1 MYSSRKNWQ
10 GGNKMPDNS
19 RNNRNIKHSQKRKA
33 NVRKVNKNSSKRP
46 INDEEE
52 NIPKA
57 LRKNKED
64 QTSIDYE
71 ELNKM
76 ADTFLARG
84 FTYFDTAWM
93 YMGYESEIAIRKS
106 LVERYPRDKYTV
118 ASKMPIGYL
127 KKPL

>member
-1 MYSSRKNWQ
+1 
-10 GGNKMPDNS
+10 MPDNS

-64 QTSIDYE
+64 QTTKKQSGKKIIKSKNGQTNT
-71 ELNKM
+71 LNYQ
-76 ADTFLARG
+76 LQ
-84 FTYFDTAWM
+84 
-93 YMGYESEIAIRKS
+93 
-106 LVERYPRDKYTV
+106 
-118 ASKMPIGYL
+118 
-127 KKPL
+127 